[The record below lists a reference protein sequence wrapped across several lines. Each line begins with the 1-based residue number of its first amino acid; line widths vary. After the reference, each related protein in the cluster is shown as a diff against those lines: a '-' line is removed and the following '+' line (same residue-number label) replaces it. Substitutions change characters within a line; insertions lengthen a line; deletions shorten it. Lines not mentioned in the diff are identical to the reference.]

1 MRVLVDVTTWTPGR
15 SGIGMYTERLL
26 RAYAE
31 AYPSDELLLASNRP
45 TDADVRGRAI
55 GPAMPVRALWMQT
68 AMAWHGRRERPDV
81 AFYPN
86 YLGPLLPGA
95 PMVATFH
102 DMAVYLTPETFSFR
116 KRELQRRLLPMVA
129 ARAAAIL
136 TPSEASR
143 RDVIRLLDVE
153 PRRVVTTPLAA
164 DPMFFGPHDADAIA
178 AMRARLALP
187 ERYLLAVG
195 TLEPRKNLVR
205 LVRAFERVW
214 PQHRDVSLV
223 LVGGKGWRDAAIRE
237 ALGSSPAREAIL
249 TTGYVEAADLRL
261 LYQGARA
268 LCYPSLYEGFGLP
281 VVEAMA
287 CGTAT
292 LVSRGSSLDE
302 VAGDAALA
310 VPAEDEA
317 AIAEAM
323 RELLEDDGLRDRLA
337 ARGAARAATFS
348 WHRTAT
354 LTHDVFERVA
364 RGALPDGSPT

>member
-1 MRVLVDVTTWTPGR
+1 MRVLVDVTTWTAGR

-31 AYPSDELLLASNRP
+31 RFPTDELLLASNQP
-45 TDADVRGRAI
+45 TEADVPGQSM
-55 GPAMPVRALWMQT
+55 GPQMPLRALWMQT
-68 AMAWHGRRERPDV
+68 ALAAQARSSGADV
-81 AFYPN
+81 LFCPN
-86 YLGPLLPGA
+86 YLGPLLPG
-95 PMVATFH
+95 PPLVATFH
-102 DMAVYLTPETFSFR
+102 DMAVYLTPETFSYR
-116 KRELQRRLLPMVA
+116 KRELQRRLLPHVA

-143 RDVIRLLDVE
+143 RDVVRLLDVD
-153 PRRVVTTPLAA
+153 PRRVVTTSLAA
-164 DPMFFGPHDADAIA
+164 DPMFFGPKDPAAIA
-178 AMRARLALP
+178 AMRARFDLP
-187 ERYLLAVG
+187 ERFLLAVG

-205 LVRAFERVW
+205 LVRAFETIW
-214 PQHRDVSLV
+214 PQHRDVALV

-237 ALGSSPAREAIL
+237 ALGSSPARQAIL
-249 TTGYVEAADLRL
+249 TTGYVEASDLRL
-261 LYQGARA
+261 LYQGALA

-310 VPAEDEA
+310 VPAQDEA

-323 RELLEDDGLRDRLA
+323 ARLLEDDALRRDLA
-337 ARGAARAATFS
+337 ERGAARAATFS
-348 WHRTAT
+348 WQRTAGET
-354 LTHDVFERVA
+354 RAVFERVA
-364 RGALPDGSPT
+364 AGKMPDGSEG